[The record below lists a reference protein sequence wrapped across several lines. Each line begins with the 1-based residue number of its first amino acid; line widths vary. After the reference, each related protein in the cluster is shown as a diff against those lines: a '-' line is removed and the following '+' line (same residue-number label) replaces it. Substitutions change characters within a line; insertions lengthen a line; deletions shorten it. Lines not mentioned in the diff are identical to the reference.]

1 MFKGYHSKSIEELWT
16 EFKDLIHE
24 GTNLFIPSKR
34 LGSKPSLPWITQG
47 IKRLI
52 RKRDKLYGKQ
62 AKCNDPKVKQHYKNF
77 RNKVKNEIKKAHL
90 NYLEYVL
97 EIQDS
102 DPENPNS
109 GQTFSSKK
117 LFSSLKNAKQD
128 TQGIAPL
135 LENDKLITDTVGQA
149 NILNRQFQSVF
160 TPMNPLKLCQ
170 LCEMKISTF
179 IKHFTK
185 PKFPKMPEISISV
198 ISVGGVQKLL
208 YNLEIGKACGPDN
221 LKPIVLSVQIAPMV
235 TKLFQKSLNTGTI
248 PSDWSKANVTPLF
261 KKGDKSNPANYR
273 PISLTC
279 ILCKLME
286 HIIASN
292 ITKHF
297 QVNNILFHLQHGFR
311 SKRSCETQ
319 LIGLVEDLA
328 RNLIQGHQTDL
339 ILLDFSKAF
348 DKVNHLKLLYKLHQH
363 GIQDNTLHWVKSFL
377 IGRRQSVLVNGD
389 MSDEVPVTSGVPQ
402 GSVLGPLLFLL
413 YINDLPENI
422 VSQVRLFADDTAV
435 YLAVNSTSQQN
446 ILQEDLNRLQQWEH
460 TWDMEFNPSKCT
472 VLCIT
477 RSKHPHKSTYTLHGQ
492 TLETVSDAKYLGVN
506 ISSDLN
512 WNKHVHNVTTS
523 ASKTLNFIKRNIP
536 TKQQHIREFAYKTL
550 VRPQLE
556 YCSSVWSPHT
566 QNNMHKLEMV
576 QRRAARW
583 VTHDYSPYSSVTE
596 MLHLLKWRSLENRRS
611 DARLLLFFKIING
624 LVAVPMPPYI
634 FKPNRLTRHMHPLSY
649 RQIQTPCNYY
659 KFSFYPTSI
668 ILWNSLPADI
678 SQATSLDQF
687 RQGVTK
693 LNHQI

>member
-1 MFKGYHSKSIEELWT
+1 
-16 EFKDLIHE
+16 
-24 GTNLFIPSKR
+24 
-34 LGSKPSLPWITQG
+34 
-47 IKRLI
+47 
-52 RKRDKLYGKQ
+52 
-62 AKCNDPKVKQHYKNF
+62 
-77 RNKVKNEIKKAHL
+77 
-90 NYLEYVL
+90 
-97 EIQDS
+97 
-102 DPENPNS
+102 
-109 GQTFSSKK
+109 
-117 LFSSLKNAKQD
+117 
-128 TQGIAPL
+128 
-135 LENDKLITDTVGQA
+135 
-149 NILNRQFQSVF
+149 
-160 TPMNPLKLCQ
+160 
-170 LCEMKISTF
+170 
-179 IKHFTK
+179 
-185 PKFPKMPEISISV
+185 
-198 ISVGGVQKLL
+198 
-208 YNLEIGKACGPDN
+208 
-221 LKPIVLSVQIAPMV
+221 MV
-235 TKLFQKSLNTGTI
+235 TKLFQKSLSTGTI

-261 KKGDKSNPANYR
+261 KKGDKSNSANYR

-319 LIGLVEDLA
+319 LIGLVEDPA
-328 RNLIQGHQTDL
+328 RKIIQGHQIDL

-363 GIQDNTLHWVKSFL
+363 GIQDTTLQWVKSFL

-389 MSDEVPVTSGVPQ
+389 TSDEVPVTSGVPQ

-435 YLAVNSTSQQN
+435 YLTVNSSTQQQT
-446 ILQEDLNRLQQWEH
+446 LQEDLNRLQKWEH
-460 TWDMEFNPSKCT
+460 AWDMEFNPSKCT

-477 RSKHPHKSTYTLHGQ
+477 RSKHPFKSTYKLHGQ

-512 WNKHVHNVTTS
+512 WNKHVQNVTTS

-536 TKQQHIREFAYKTL
+536 TKQQNIREFAYKTL

-566 QNNMHKLEMV
+566 QSNIHKIEMV

-583 VTHDYSPYSSVTE
+583 VTHDYSHYSSVTE
-596 MLHLLKWRSLENRRS
+596 MLNLLKWRSLENRRS
-611 DARLLLFFKIING
+611 DARILIFYKIIHG

-634 FKPNRLTRHMHPLSY
+634 CKPSRLTRHMHPLSY

-659 KFSFYPTSI
+659 KFSFYPASI
-668 ILWNSLPADI
+668 ILWNSLPPDI
-678 SQATSLDQF
+678 AQANLP
-687 RQGVTK
+687 GP
-693 LNHQI
+693 I